1 MVCDFDVDLSNSL
14 LQKQILTL
22 NTMQMQ
28 FLVEWMTDD
37 SVLNLI
43 LYLKYCW
50 NSPPLPTS
58 SMPPA
63 GVEPA

>member
-1 MVCDFDVDLSNSL
+1 MVCDFDVDLSNLL
-14 LQKQILTL
+14 LQTQILTL

-43 LYLKYCW
+43 LYLKYC
-50 NSPPLPTS
+50 
-58 SMPPA
+58 
-63 GVEPA
+63 